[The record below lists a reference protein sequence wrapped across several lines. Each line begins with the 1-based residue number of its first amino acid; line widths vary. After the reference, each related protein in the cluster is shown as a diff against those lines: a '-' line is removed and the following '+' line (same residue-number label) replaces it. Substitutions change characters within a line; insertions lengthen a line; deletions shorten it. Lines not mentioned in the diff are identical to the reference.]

1 MFKKTPAD
9 GDGQIVKPKIR
20 LPILLLVILSGL
32 GPFSM
37 IAVVPL
43 IPAIADSFD
52 TSYGTAQLVLSM
64 YFVIFAVAQLMLGP
78 LSDRFGRKPVL
89 VVALVSYVAG
99 SCACWYAPSIEV
111 TIAGR
116 CLQAVGAAAGQVLT
130 RVVLF
135 DVYGK
140 SRSASLI
147 GYLTIAMVLG
157 PMMAPAI
164 AGFIAEI
171 SGWQHMFFL
180 MLLVSLFTLS
190 WLVKSLPETRWIG
203 ATPQDRAQ
211 GFLDGLPLLKNRDFL
226 ALSGTWAFGVG
237 IYFSFLAGAAFVVIE
252 EMGRSEIEY
261 GAYFIG
267 GGICFMFG
275 NLLSARFS
283 ARIGL
288 FRFIQ
293 YGTALAMVSVL
304 TQWLLIGIEHPLIVF
319 LPMYGV
325 AIANG
330 LVLPNAAA
338 MVMGVVPRLSGAAS
352 GLAGFLQIG
361 CGAVVTWL
369 VGHFQFYSS
378 ITLIVAMNVCA
389 VLAVI
394 CLFLVRK
401 RAMTE

>member
-1 MFKKTPAD
+1 MRLFTIFKKTPAD
-9 GDGQIVKPKIR
+9 GYGQIVKPKIR

-64 YFVIFAVAQLMLGP
+64 YFMIFAVAQLMLGP

-157 PMMAPAI
+157 PTMAPDI
-164 AGFIAEI
+164 AGFIAKI

-190 WLVKSLPETRWIG
+190 WLVKSLP
-203 ATPQDRAQ
+203 
-211 GFLDGLPLLKNRDFL
+211 
-226 ALSGTWAFGVG
+226 
-237 IYFSFLAGAAFVVIE
+237 
-252 EMGRSEIEY
+252 
-261 GAYFIG
+261 
-267 GGICFMFG
+267 
-275 NLLSARFS
+275 
-283 ARIGL
+283 
-288 FRFIQ
+288 
-293 YGTALAMVSVL
+293 
-304 TQWLLIGIEHPLIVF
+304 
-319 LPMYGV
+319 
-325 AIANG
+325 
-330 LVLPNAAA
+330 
-338 MVMGVVPRLSGAAS
+338 
-352 GLAGFLQIG
+352 
-361 CGAVVTWL
+361 
-369 VGHFQFYSS
+369 
-378 ITLIVAMNVCA
+378 
-389 VLAVI
+389 
-394 CLFLVRK
+394 
-401 RAMTE
+401 

>member
-1 MFKKTPAD
+1 
-9 GDGQIVKPKIR
+9 V
-20 LPILLLVILSGL
+20 
-32 GPFSM
+32 
-37 IAVVPL
+37 
-43 IPAIADSFD
+43 
-52 TSYGTAQLVLSM
+52 
-64 YFVIFAVAQLMLGP
+64 
-78 LSDRFGRKPVL
+78 
-89 VVALVSYVAG
+89 
-99 SCACWYAPSIEV
+99 
-111 TIAGR
+111 
-116 CLQAVGAAAGQVLT
+116 
-130 RVVLF
+130 
-135 DVYGK
+135 
-140 SRSASLI
+140 
-147 GYLTIAMVLG
+147 
-157 PMMAPAI
+157 
-164 AGFIAEI
+164 
-171 SGWQHMFFL
+171 
-180 MLLVSLFTLS
+180 
-190 WLVKSLPETRWIG
+190 
-203 ATPQDRAQ
+203 Q